1 MQRMAVVAAVCTF
14 LWADNAAAASGK
26 TEATRNGDTEHD
38 SAYRPLEGSYA
49 LGTKDTDPPPG
60 AKIDRLSLLITGRD
74 AERIYK
80 AMAAPEQRVD
90 CEGQPHGNYTRK
102 VAGGLECDKDQS
114 GYTCT
119 VGIDLDTGAA
129 VEGYVC
135 D

>member
-1 MQRMAVVAAVCTF
+1 MQRMTVIAAVFVF
-14 LWADNAAAASGK
+14 LWADSSAAKSSE
-26 TEATRNGDTEHD
+26 TEAAQNSDVQQD
-38 SAYRPLEGSYA
+38 SAYRSLEGSYA

-60 AKIDRLSLLITGRD
+60 AKVDRLSLRITGSD

-80 AMAAPEQRVD
+80 AMAASEQRVD
-90 CEGQPHGNYTRK
+90 CEGQPHENYTRK
-102 VAGGLECDKDQS
+102 VAGGLECDKDQN

>member
-1 MQRMAVVAAVCTF
+1 MQCMTVFAAVCAL
-14 LWADNAAAASGK
+14 LWAGNAYAAADQNDAVQSGE
-26 TEATRNGDTEHD
+26 TERD

-60 AKIDRLSLLITGRD
+60 AKLDRLSLRITGRD

-80 AMAAPEQRVD
+80 AMAAPEQGVD
-90 CEGQPHGNYTRK
+90 CEGQPHENYTRK
-102 VAGGLECDKDQS
+102 VLGGFECDKDGS